1 MEEKT
6 VNKSID
12 FLLENAGPVIQ
23 YRLRKEILK
32 DLSKNEEENL
42 LEQIYQLPN
51 FKLVESYVKPNGYIG
66 SGMHSWD
73 NWGGQVLHETP
84 LQDGEAAARLLSYY
98 AIPKTHPIVKG
109 YVNALRNEETLKE
122 EFSYIPPEIPRFE
135 NRYLGLNNGGGLMV
149 LIYTCQ
155 ALMGYGD
162 DEEVK
167 SFTDISYKAFESL
180 LHINRL
186 EDITVFNPNSKKK
199 YNCPYIEQEVYFPC
213 QYHLETLAHTESW
226 RSDESIQK
234 IIKAINYHDKI
245 MKDGNSMAIKI
256 GSKYYGP
263 LWAYVAPFKAFEPN
277 KIGDIAQ
284 RKTLTHLAM
293 VGGNEIDVVRKSV
306 DAVKEALAEDGIL
319 RLDFESAY
327 QKRRFKEGL
336 KYPAPYTEVALEPDY
351 KKDISI
357 WCDLTFWAV
366 QLLSIIGEKDY
377 FYERNNCV

>member
-1 MEEKT
+1 MNQKIM
-6 VNKSID
+6 NKSID

-32 DLSKNEEENL
+32 DLTKNEEENL
-42 LEQIYQLPN
+42 LEQIYQLPH

-73 NWGGQVLHETP
+73 NWKGQVLHETP
-84 LQDGEAAARLLSYY
+84 LQDGEVAARLLSYY
-98 AIPKTHPIVKG
+98 AIPQTHPIIEG
-109 YVNALRNEETLKE
+109 YINALRDEDILKE

-167 SFTDISYKAFESL
+167 PFVETSYKAFESL
-180 LHINRL
+180 LHIKKL
-186 EDITVFNPNSKKK
+186 EDITKVNSNKKD
-199 YNCPYIEQEVYFPC
+199 NCPYIEQDVYFPC
-213 QYHLETLAHTESW
+213 QYHLETLAHTQSW
-226 RSDESIQK
+226 RNDESIK
-234 IIKAINYHDKI
+234 EIVKAINYHDEI
-245 MKDGNSMAIKI
+245 MKDGNRMAIKI
-256 GSKYYGP
+256 GSKYYRP
-263 LWAYVAPFKAFEPN
+263 LWAYVAPFKAFEE
-277 KIGDIAQ
+277 KKVGGIAQ

-293 VGGNEIDVVRKSV
+293 VGGNEINVVRKSSE
-306 DAVKEALAEDGIL
+306 AVKEALEEDGIL
-319 RLDFESAY
+319 RLDFESSY
-327 QKRRFKEGL
+327 QKRRFKERL
-336 KYPAPYTEVALEPDY
+336 KYPGPYTEVALEPDY

-366 QLLSIIGEKDY
+366 QLLSIIEEKS
-377 FYERNNCV
+377 